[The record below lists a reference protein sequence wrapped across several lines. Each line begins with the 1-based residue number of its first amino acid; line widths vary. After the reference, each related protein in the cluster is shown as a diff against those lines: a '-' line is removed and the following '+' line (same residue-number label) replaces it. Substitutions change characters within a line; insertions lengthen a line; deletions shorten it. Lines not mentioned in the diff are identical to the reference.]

1 MKNHW
6 AFWGFWI
13 SINAVASFIWG
24 NIVISPSLPSVTGML
39 LGILFYI
46 VVYSA
51 IDGYLQH
58 HHNHLQQ
65 ALRKGV
71 YIKAALQLLN
81 LALFFE
87 LLIAPELWAGI
98 ASVSFTQEVLDLQQT
113 TQPFLFSLT
122 NTILTGALLSLMV
135 VVISGFLACIGTMRG
150 AGQTNGAN

>member
-1 MKNHW
+1 MKNNW
-6 AFWGFWI
+6 AFWGFWV

-24 NIVISPSLPSVTGML
+24 NIVVSPSLSSITGML

-46 VVYSA
+46 VAYSA

-58 HHNHLQQ
+58 RHSHLQQ

-98 ASVSFTQEVLDLQQT
+98 VSVSLTQEVLGLQQT

-135 VVISGFLACIGTMRG
+135 LAISGSFVLIGIIGRAKTE
-150 AGQTNGAN
+150 

>member
-1 MKNHW
+1 MKNNW
-6 AFWGFWI
+6 AFWGFWV

-24 NIVISPSLPSVTGML
+24 NIVVSPSLSSVTGML

-46 VVYSA
+46 VAYSA
-51 IDGYLQH
+51 IDGYLQQRH
-58 HHNHLQQ
+58 SHLQHS
-65 ALRKGV
+65 LRKGV

-98 ASVSFTQEVLDLQQT
+98 ASVSFTQEVLGLQQT

-122 NTILTGALLSLMV
+122 NTILTGALLSLIV
-135 VVISGFLACIGTMRG
+135 LAISGSFALIGTIGR
-150 AGQTNGAN
+150 AKTK